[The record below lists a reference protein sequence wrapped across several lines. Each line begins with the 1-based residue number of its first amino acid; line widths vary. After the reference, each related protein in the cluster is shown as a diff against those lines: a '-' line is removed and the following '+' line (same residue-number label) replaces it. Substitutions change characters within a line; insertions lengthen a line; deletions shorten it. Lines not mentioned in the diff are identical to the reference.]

1 MDLAVFHQCYNE
13 YRATEFALE
22 QFKQHNPDYQY
33 FLVSDG
39 GPDFSDLANK
49 HNAIYSTEPNLT
61 MNVMGTNAA
70 QNTLDRIRKYC
81 MLAQTQ
87 YLLIMED
94 DVWCRG
100 RIDFD
105 YEFNALGT
113 NSPMNKY
120 YQGALDYI
128 AEKYQVT
135 IKNSYYNLCGGS
147 ILNTKIFIDNY
158 DRLCDY
164 IKYDHNAVRAI
175 CKDRTH
181 GYEYGGW
188 DSVFNMLYN
197 ICELE
202 VGVNPEL
209 TETFRDVDWRTNG
222 KKLVHW
228 YKENYINGEG
238 FRKYY
243 L

>member
-1 MDLAVFHQCYNE
+1 MDLAVFHQCYNQH
-13 YRATEFALE
+13 RATDIAIE
-22 QFKQHNPDYQY
+22 QFRQHNPDYQY

-39 GPDFSDLANK
+39 GPDYSDLAQK
-49 HNAIYSTEPNLT
+49 HGTWYSTEPNVT
-61 MNVMGTNAA
+61 MNGMVNRTA
-70 QNTLDRIRKYC
+70 QLTLDRICKYAK
-81 MLAQTQ
+81 LAQTQ

-105 YEFNALGT
+105 FEFNALGT
-113 NSPMNKY
+113 NSPQNRY

-128 AEKYQVT
+128 ANKYQIT
-135 IKNSYYNLCGGS
+135 IKNPFYNLCGGS
-147 ILNTKIFIDNY
+147 ILNTKIFVDNY

-164 IKYDHNAVRAI
+164 ISQDHDAVKAI
-175 CKDRTH
+175 CKDRTQ
-181 GYEYGGW
+181 GYEYGSW

-202 VGVNPEL
+202 VGINPEL
-209 TETFRDVDWRTNG
+209 TETFRDPDWRTNG

-228 YKENYINGEG
+228 YKENYINGEQ
-238 FRKYY
+238 FRQFY